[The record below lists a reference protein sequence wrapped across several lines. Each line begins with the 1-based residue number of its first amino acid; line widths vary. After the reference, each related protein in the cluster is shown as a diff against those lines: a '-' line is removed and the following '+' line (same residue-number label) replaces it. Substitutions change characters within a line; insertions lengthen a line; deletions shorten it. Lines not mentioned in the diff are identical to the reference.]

1 MELEYRPDVIDW
13 VKEELEEANK
23 WHQLIIKNMTWI
35 DANKTKKVGEKIDEF
50 VAWWNKV
57 QEKQKT
63 TPVQE
68 APAFT
73 REEVRTKMKEVTSE
87 IDKLKKIPKPKEKKE
102 KKDKGKGKDKKGK
115 GKAKG
120 KDEKVD
126 IKGWDLDKVEAELKR
141 IDDEKAAAIKNE
153 DYDKAASL
161 KTERSDMEKKLEAL
175 KEAAKEAESAPAGVD
190 TTGWDVAKAEAE
202 LTKLD
207 ADKAAATAAE
217 DYDKAA
223 ELKKKKEEVEAILKA
238 LKDGKQEL

>member
-1 MELEYRPDVIDW
+1 MP
-13 VKEELEEANK
+13 
-23 WHQLIIKNMTWI
+23 
-35 DANKTKKVGEKIDEF
+35 NKTAKVADKIEEF
-50 VAWWNKV
+50 TTWWTKV

-63 TPVQE
+63 TPVHE

-126 IKGWDLDKVEAELKR
+126 IKGWDLDKVQAELKR

-161 KTERSDMEKKLEAL
+161 KTERSEMEKKLEAL

-207 ADKAAATAAE
+207 EDKAAATAAE